1 MSTKSPKSNLLIMF
15 VLLLACSVVGFAQSS
30 TATLSGSVT
39 DERGAMVAGA
49 TVRVSNSE
57 MGFSRTVTTDENGS
71 FTVPLLPPST
81 YLLTIERTGFAP
93 FEVRDL
99 VLNVNDRRAL
109 NVHLSVGQVSGTVNV
124 TSEPSLIDES
134 PAVQTTIDSTFV
146 SNLPLNGRSIQTLI
160 ALSPGVVAVPVA
172 GNGGSQGQFSVNGQ
186 RTNSNYFTVDGVS
199 GNFSVTNFEG
209 PGQNASGSIPATN
222 IQGSFSS
229 LASVDALQEFSI
241 QTSTF
246 AAEFGH
252 SPGAQVSLVTRPG
265 ENKFHGSLFEYFR
278 NDVFDAR
285 DFFDARKP
293 PLRYNNFGGTFSGPV
308 ILPYVGEGTPMFW
321 KGTDRT
327 FFFFSYEG
335 QRFVL
340 PQPGVSITVP
350 SVAARTTGINAL
362 GPPNANAAAILKGF
376 PLPNGAELRD
386 ANGNLTGGAIY
397 TASFSNPNVADFTSI
412 RFDHN
417 FSKNVTL
424 FGRYNV
430 SPSNVDSRSTS
441 NPSNFQTLTQKTEML
456 TFGSTQVFGQKL
468 VNETRVNFSREEGFA
483 NFGFD
488 GYGGGTLP
496 DPSIF
501 LPQNTSGLQRR
512 FTFNPITNVS
522 SGGITFGDVVKNK
535 SKQFYF
541 SDNLSYRVGEHQLK
555 FGGDYRRLTP
565 TVGAN
570 DVIISNVGNTLQSV
584 YNNVFP
590 TFIAFRS
597 LNYELLFKTFS
608 IYGQDTWKASKRLTL
623 TYGLRW
629 EINPSVTSTGDKKPL
644 TFAAPPNLAQLDQ
657 SFLQLAPIGT
667 SYYETKYTNLAP
679 RFGAA
684 YSVSQKPGR
693 ELVVRGGIGVFYDL
707 GQTGFGTIGFPYSLT
722 RILPN
727 ISFPV
732 SEAAVIFPPPNFT
745 PSPTNRGSLTV
756 ADSEY
761 TLPRTYQW
769 NLTAEQSLGR
779 NQSISVGYVAA
790 LGRDLVRVRSLNF
803 ATSSATPNTFFSPNF
818 SGATF
823 IDNGAESS
831 YHSLQAQF
839 TRRLSKG
846 FQTILSYTWSHSIDN
861 ASNDSGFPSPG
872 YVFPQDVYHG
882 DSDFDVRHIFSGAV
896 TYNIPTLKW
905 NKFASAV
912 LGGWSLNS
920 VFSARTG
927 LPYTIT
933 INESTPF
940 SSPSFRRPNLTGA
953 PLYLDDS
960 RVATGRRLNPAAFNF
975 ALPSGQMGN
984 LGRNALRGPA
994 FWQVDASLQRTF
1006 GLLERLKMQL
1016 RWEVFNIFNH
1026 PNFLYPG
1033 NRAAT
1038 FNNNVVTVAP
1048 NFGVI
1053 TSSASR
1059 GFGGGGNTGGFNP
1072 LFQNGG
1078 PRSMQFAIRFMF

>member
-1 MSTKSPKSNLLIMF
+1 MSINRSKINLLILF
-15 VLLLACSVVGFAQSS
+15 VFLFVSTIGGFAQS
-30 TATLSGSVT
+30 TAASLSGTVT
-39 DERGAMVAGA
+39 DERGAVVGGA
-49 TVRVSNSE
+49 TVKVSNAE
-57 MGFSRTVTTDENGS
+57 TGFARTVTTDENGS
-71 FTVPLLPPST
+71 FSVPLLPPST
-81 YLLTIERTGFAP
+81 YLVTIERAGFAP
-93 FEVRDL
+93 FQMSEV
-99 VLNVNDRRAL
+99 VLNANDRRAL
-109 NVHLSVGQVSGTVNV
+109 NVHLSVGQVTGTVEV
-124 TSEPSLIDES
+124 SMKPSLVDEN
-134 PAVQTTIDSTFV
+134 PAVGTTIDRTLV
-146 SNLPLNGRSIQTLI
+146 NNLPLNGRSIQTLI
-160 ALSPGVVAVPVA
+160 NLSPGVVAVPVA

-186 RTNSNYFTVDGVS
+186 RANSNYFTVDGVS
-199 GNFSVTNFEG
+199 GNFSVTNFES

-222 IQGSFSS
+222 IQGSFSN

-265 ENKFHGSLFEYFR
+265 ENKYHGTLFEYFR
-278 NDVFDAR
+278 NDAFDAR

-308 ILPYVGEGTPMFW
+308 LLPWVGEGTPMFW
-321 KGTDRT
+321 KGTDKT

-335 QRFVL
+335 QRFIL
-340 PQPGVSITVP
+340 PQPAVSITVP
-350 SVAARTTGINAL
+350 SVAARQNA
-362 GPPNANAAAILKGF
+362 PNENARAILSGF
-376 PLPNGAELRD
+376 PLPNGAELRN
-386 ANGNLTGGAIY
+386 ANGVLTGGAIY
-397 TASFSNPNVADFTSI
+397 TASFSNPNDADFTSI
-412 RFDHN
+412 RIDHN

-430 SPSNVDSRSTS
+430 SPSKVDSRSTS

-456 TFGSTQVFGQKL
+456 TFGSTQVFGEKL
-468 VNETRVNFSREEGFA
+468 VNEARVNFSRQEGFA
-483 NFGFD
+483 DFGFD

-496 DPSIF
+496 PPSIF
-501 LPQNTSGLQRR
+501 LPENTSGLQRR

-522 SGGITFGDVVKNK
+522 SGGITFGEVVKNK
-535 SKQFYF
+535 GKQLYL
-541 SDNLSYRVGEHQLK
+541 SDNLSYRLGAHQLK

-590 TFIAFRS
+590 TFLAIRS

-608 IYGQDTWKASKRLTL
+608 IYGQDTWKPSKRLTL

-629 EINPSVTSTGDKKPL
+629 EINPSVTGTGDKKPL
-644 TFAAPPNLAQLDQ
+644 TFAAPPNLDQLDQ

-667 SYYETKYTNLAP
+667 PYYETKYTNLAP

-722 RILPN
+722 RILSN
-727 ISFPV
+727 VSFPV
-732 SEAAVIFPPPNFT
+732 PDSAVTFPPPNFT

-756 ADSEY
+756 AASDYS
-761 TLPRTYQW
+761 LPRTYQW

-779 NQSISVGYVAA
+779 DQSLSVGYVAA
-790 LGRDLVRVRSLNF
+790 LGRDLVRVRTLNF

-823 IDNGAESS
+823 IDNGAESD

-839 TRRLSKG
+839 TRRLSKS
-846 FQTILSYTWSHSIDN
+846 FQAILSYTWSHSIDN

-882 DSDFDVRHIFSGAV
+882 DSDFDVRHIFSGAA

-927 LPYTIT
+927 LPYSIT

-953 PLYLDDS
+953 PLYIDDS
-960 RVATGRRLNPAAFNF
+960 KVATGRRLNPAAFNF
-975 ALPSGQMGN
+975 ALPGGQMGN

-994 FWQVDASLQRTF
+994 FWQVDASIQRTF
-1006 GLLERLKMQL
+1006 GLFERLNMQF

-1053 TSSASR
+1053 TASAAR

-1078 PRSMQFAIRFMF
+1078 PRSMQFAIRFNF